1 MDLTAGTTTPTL
13 DPTVVDVRV
22 PRGPSG
28 LWGALVATLVGPT
41 RQRELPVVDSDD
53 LGRRRSMFDY
63 DPSLATA
70 LDA

>member
-1 MDLTAGTTTPTL
+1 MDLSAGTLTPL
-13 DPTVVDVRV
+13 LEIDVVDVRV

-28 LWGALVATLVGPT
+28 LWGALVATLVGPAT
-41 RQRELPVVDSDD
+41 REELPVVESDG